1 MPDKP
6 MPKAGKTGGLSE
18 FLQEIAEEVDVDNLA
33 SLPKDEQVLEAIA
46 REILKL
52 ERDLTLPGTGQSE
65 SARVDR
71 RAGCRPARWQGR
83 RGSWPQRRREA
94 RIS

>member
-1 MPDKP
+1 MPNKP
-6 MPKAGKTGGLSE
+6 VLTPDQLAGLSE
-18 FLQEIAEEVDVDNLA
+18 LLHEIAAEVDEDQVA
-33 SLPKDEQVLEAIA
+33 SLPEEEQVLEAIA

-71 RAGCRPARWQGR
+71 LSQF
-83 RGSWPQRRREA
+83 
-94 RIS
+94 IVDKDF

>member
-1 MPDKP
+1 MPIEHVPKP
-6 MPKAGKTGGLSE
+6 NKLAGLSE
-18 FLQEIAEEVDVDNLA
+18 FLQEIADEVDEDNLA
-33 SLPKDEQVLEAIA
+33 LLPKDEQVLESIA

-71 RAGCRPARWQGR
+71 LSQF
-83 RGSWPQRRREA
+83 
-94 RIS
+94 IVDKDF

>member
-1 MPDKP
+1 MPNKP
-6 MPKAGKTGGLSE
+6 VKKPNKLVGLSDYFNDAAKE
-18 FLQEIAEEVDVDNLA
+18 VDQEIVA
-33 SLPKDEQVLEAIA
+33 SLPKEEQVLETIA

-71 RAGCRPARWQGR
+71 LSQFIADKDF
-83 RGSWPQRRREA
+83 
-94 RIS
+94 